1 LGGPSGRDF
10 IEQIRTSADIVS
22 IINGYAPLRKS
33 GKRYKTLCP
42 FHSEKTPSFMVDPEK
57 QLFHCFGCGVGGDV
71 FKFIMLHEKVEFYE
85 AAKILAD
92 HCGID
97 IPLPSDKTKPGEK
110 EKLYQIA
117 LEGERQFS
125 KVLQSSEKGS
135 KARNYLKK
143 RGIKAE
149 TVKTL
154 KIGYA
159 LPTWD
164 AITHHLTKIKGFS
177 ITNVVASGLSI
188 LKADGSAYDRFR
200 GRIIFPIKNL
210 TGKTV
215 GFGGRTLKET
225 EEAKYINSPESPI
238 YSKSYNLYGLNLSKN
253 DIREE
258 GYAVLVEGYLDFIA
272 LYESGIKNVIAS
284 LGTSLTTGHVGLIKR
299 FTDTVVFN
307 YDPDSAGKA
316 ATLRSLDLLLS
327 RDMKTKIMTLP
338 EGKDPDQFIREKG
351 VEAYKKCIEEAKPYM
366 EYLIEEASKEKD
378 LRDPSVQVSVL
389 NEILPHLAVIES
401 PVARNQYIPILS
413 DALKIEDEL
422 LLEELK
428 RMLKKRKDSVSTGR
442 EAGAALKE
450 AEARLIALI
459 LDLEEGREDLIAQL
473 NSEDF
478 SNPHASKIVSTIVEL
493 NSEQKLINYATV
505 GQELKDESSKKIL
518 RSIAFGLQ
526 PESQIS
532 DATDFLETMRLGRL
546 KRERTK
552 IQREMEKTKNPSKLS
567 LLMKRKMDI
576 SKQIDLL
583 S

>member
-1 LGGPSGRDF
+1 MGGLSGRDF
-10 IEQIRTSADIVS
+10 IEQVRASTDIVS

-97 IPLPSDKTKPGEK
+97 VPQPSDKTKPGEK
-110 EKLYQIA
+110 EKLFQIA
-117 LEGERQFS
+117 LEAEKQFS
-125 KVLQSSEKGS
+125 KSLQSSEKGS
-135 KARNYLKK
+135 KARDYLKK

-149 TVKTL
+149 TVKTF

-164 AITHHLTKIKGFS
+164 AITHHLTKTKGFPIPS
-177 ITNVVASGLSI
+177 VVASGLSI

-215 GFGGRTLKET
+215 GFGGRTLREA

-284 LGTSLTTGHVGLIKR
+284 LGTSLTMGHVSLIKR

-327 RDMKTKIMTLP
+327 RDMKIKIMTLP
-338 EGKDPDQFIREKG
+338 EGKDPDQFIRERG
-351 VEAYKKCIEEAKPYM
+351 VQAYRKYIQDAKPYM

-428 RMLKKRKDSVSTGR
+428 RILKKRKDTVSKEVGS
-442 EAGAALKE
+442 GAELKE

-459 LDLEEGREDLIAQL
+459 LDQEEGREDLIAQL

-478 SNPHASKIVSTIVEL
+478 SNPHALEIVSTIMEL
-493 NSEQKLINYATV
+493 NREKKPINYNSV
-505 GQELKDESSKKIL
+505 GQELKDEVSKKIL

-526 PESQIS
+526 PASKIS
-532 DATDFLETMRLGRL
+532 DAEGFLETMRLGRL
-546 KRERTK
+546 KRERAK
-552 IQREMEKTKNPSKLS
+552 IQREMEKTKDSSRLS
-567 LLMKRKMDI
+567 LLMKKKMDI

>member
-1 LGGPSGRDF
+1 MGGRSGRDF

-22 IINGYAPLRKS
+22 IIHGYAPLRKS
-33 GKRYKTLCP
+33 GKRFKTLCP
-42 FHSEKTPSFMVDPEK
+42 FHTEKTPSFMVDAEK

-97 IPLPSDKTKPGEK
+97 IPQPSDKTKPGEK
-110 EKLYQIA
+110 EKLCQIV
-117 LEGERQFS
+117 LEAEKQFI
-125 KVLQSSEKGS
+125 KVLQSSEKGR
-135 KARNYLKK
+135 KARDYLKK
-143 RGIKAE
+143 RGIRTE
-149 TVKTL
+149 TIKTL

-159 LPTWD
+159 PPTWD
-164 AITHHLTKIKGFS
+164 AATHHLTKNKGFS
-177 ITNVVASGLSI
+177 LTSVVASGISI
-188 LKADGSAYDRFR
+188 LKADGTAYDRFR
-200 GRIIFPIKNL
+200 DRIIFPINNM

-215 GFGGRTLKET
+215 GFGGRSLKET

-238 YSKSYNLYGLNLSKN
+238 YSKSYNLYGLDLSKK
-253 DIREE
+253 DIREQ

-299 FTDTVVFN
+299 FADTVIFN

-316 ATLRSLDLLLS
+316 ATMRSLDLLLS
-327 RDMKTKIMTLP
+327 REMKIKIMTLP
-338 EGKDPDQFIREKG
+338 EGKDPDQFIRERG
-351 VEAYKKCIEEAKPYM
+351 VEAYRKCIQEAKPYM
-366 EYLIEEASKEKD
+366 EYLIEEASKGKD

-401 PVARNQYIPILS
+401 PIARNQYIPILS
-413 DALKIEDEL
+413 DALKIEDDL
-422 LLEELK
+422 LLEEL
-428 RMLKKRKDSVSTGR
+428 RRILKKRKDSVSIGKEQGVT
-442 EAGAALKE
+442 LKE

-459 LDLEEGREDLIAQL
+459 LDHEEEVENLIGQL
-473 NSEDF
+473 RKEDF
-478 SNPHASKIVSTIVEL
+478 SNPHASNIVNTIMEL
-493 NSEQKLINYATV
+493 NSQKKPINYATV
-505 GQELKDESSKKIL
+505 GQELKDESSRKIL

-526 PESQIS
+526 PESKIS
-532 DATDFLETMRLGRL
+532 DATDFLDSMRLSRL
-546 KRERTK
+546 KRERIK
-552 IQREMEKTKNPSKLS
+552 IQREMERTKDSNKLS

-576 SKQIDLL
+576 SKQIDML

>member
-1 LGGPSGRDF
+1 MGGRSGRDF

-22 IINGYAPLRKS
+22 IIHGYAPLRKS
-33 GKRYKTLCP
+33 GKRFKTLCP
-42 FHSEKTPSFMVDPEK
+42 FHTEKTPSFMVDAEK

-97 IPLPSDKTKPGEK
+97 IPQPSDKTKPGEK
-110 EKLYQIA
+110 EKLYQIV
-117 LEGERQFS
+117 LEAEKQFI
-125 KVLQSSEKGS
+125 KVLQSSEKGR
-135 KARNYLKK
+135 KARDYLKK
-143 RGIKAE
+143 RGIKTE
-149 TVKTL
+149 TIKTL

-159 LPTWD
+159 PPTWD
-164 AITHHLTKIKGFS
+164 AATHHLTKNKGFS
-177 ITNVVASGLSI
+177 LTSVVASGISI
-188 LKADGSAYDRFR
+188 LKADGTAYDRFR
-200 GRIIFPIKNL
+200 DRIIFPINNM

-215 GFGGRTLKET
+215 GFGGRSLKET

-238 YSKSYNLYGLNLSKN
+238 YSKSYNLYGLDLSKK
-253 DIREE
+253 DIREQ

-299 FTDTVVFN
+299 FTDTVIFN

-316 ATLRSLDLLLS
+316 ATMRSLDLLLS
-327 RDMKTKIMTLP
+327 REMKIRIMTLP

-351 VEAYKKCIEEAKPYM
+351 VEAYRKCIQEAKPYM
-366 EYLIEEASKEKD
+366 EYLIEEASKGKD

-401 PVARNQYIPILS
+401 PIARNQYIPILS
-413 DALKIEDEL
+413 DALKIEDDL
-422 LLEELK
+422 LLEEL
-428 RMLKKRKDSVSTGR
+428 RRILKKRKDSVSIGKEQGVT
-442 EAGAALKE
+442 LKE

-459 LDLEEGREDLIAQL
+459 LDHEEEVENLIGQL
-473 NSEDF
+473 SKEDF
-478 SNPHASKIVSTIVEL
+478 SNPHASNIVNTIMEL
-493 NSEQKLINYATV
+493 NSQKKPINYATV
-505 GQELKDESSKKIL
+505 GQELKDESSRKIL

-526 PESQIS
+526 PESKIS
-532 DATDFLETMRLGRL
+532 DATDFLDSMRLSRL
-546 KRERTK
+546 KRERIK
-552 IQREMEKTKNPSKLS
+552 IQREMERTKDSNKLS

-576 SKQIDLL
+576 SKQIDML

>member
-1 LGGPSGRDF
+1 MGGRSGRDF

-22 IINGYAPLRKS
+22 IIHGYAPLRKS
-33 GKRYKTLCP
+33 GKRFKTLCP
-42 FHSEKTPSFMVDPEK
+42 FHTEKTPSFMVDAEK

-97 IPLPSDKTKPGEK
+97 IPQPSDKTKPGEK
-110 EKLYQIA
+110 EKLYQIV
-117 LEGERQFS
+117 LEAEKQFI
-125 KVLQSSEKGS
+125 KVLQSSEKGR
-135 KARNYLKK
+135 KARDYLKK
-143 RGIKAE
+143 RGIKTE
-149 TVKTL
+149 TIKTL

-159 LPTWD
+159 PPTWD
-164 AITHHLTKIKGFS
+164 AATHHLTKNKGFS
-177 ITNVVASGLSI
+177 LTSVVASGISI
-188 LKADGSAYDRFR
+188 LKADGTAYDRFR
-200 GRIIFPIKNL
+200 DRIIFPINNM

-215 GFGGRTLKET
+215 GFGGRSLKET

-238 YSKSYNLYGLNLSKN
+238 YSKSYNLYGLDLSKK
-253 DIREE
+253 DIREQ

-299 FTDTVVFN
+299 FADTVVFN

-316 ATLRSLDLLLS
+316 ATMRSLDLLLS
-327 RDMKTKIMTLP
+327 REMKIKIMTLP
-338 EGKDPDQFIREKG
+338 EGKDPDQFIRERG
-351 VEAYKKCIEEAKPYM
+351 VEAYRKCIQEAKPYM
-366 EYLIEEASKEKD
+366 EYLIEEASKGKD

-401 PVARNQYIPILS
+401 PIARNQYIPILS
-413 DALKIEDEL
+413 DALKIEDDL
-422 LLEELK
+422 LLEEL
-428 RMLKKRKDSVSTGR
+428 RRILKKRKDSVSIGKEQGVT
-442 EAGAALKE
+442 LKE

-459 LDLEEGREDLIAQL
+459 LDHEEEVENLIGQL
-473 NSEDF
+473 RKEDF
-478 SNPHASKIVSTIVEL
+478 SNPHASNIVNTIMEL
-493 NSEQKLINYATV
+493 NSQKKPINYATV
-505 GQELKDESSKKIL
+505 GQELKDESSRKIL

-526 PESQIS
+526 PESKIS
-532 DATDFLETMRLGRL
+532 DATDFLDSMRLSRL
-546 KRERTK
+546 KRERIK
-552 IQREMEKTKNPSKLS
+552 IQREMERTKDSNKLS

-576 SKQIDLL
+576 SKQIDML